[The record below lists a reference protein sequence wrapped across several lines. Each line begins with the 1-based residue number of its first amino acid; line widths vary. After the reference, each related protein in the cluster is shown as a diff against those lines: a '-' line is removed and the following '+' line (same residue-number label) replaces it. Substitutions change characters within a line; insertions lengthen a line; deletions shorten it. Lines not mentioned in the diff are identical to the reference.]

1 MWYEM
6 DVNEINC
13 EDLEWIELASGYLM
27 NASNTVIMMSK
38 AKNICYKQYF
48 DALTAQVWRENDYKV
63 THWNVNRHG
72 RGLF

>member
-1 MWYEM
+1 M

-48 DALTAQVWRENDYKV
+48 DALTAQV
-63 THWNVNRHG
+63 
-72 RGLF
+72 